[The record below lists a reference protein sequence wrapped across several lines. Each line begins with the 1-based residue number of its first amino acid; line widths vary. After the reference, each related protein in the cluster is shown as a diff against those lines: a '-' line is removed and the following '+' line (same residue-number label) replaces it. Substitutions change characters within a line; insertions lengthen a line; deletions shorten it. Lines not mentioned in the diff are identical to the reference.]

1 MSSFCYKS
9 RPTVTLISPLR
20 DVCTRLM
27 IYQHHP
33 VINNSGRVIPQG
45 ELSCGAGRTL
55 WWGLRGFLGGEKWAR
70 LSRNP
75 LPVPVGPGP
84 FPPITQTICLLCS
97 NYKPS
102 SLKAKRQRGAVMME
116 TFITIYHNSNGIKQW
131 IYVTGYQYQRA
142 AKQPGGYYFAVSQ
155 GLLEMGICTC

>member
-9 RPTVTLISPLR
+9 WPTVTLISPLY

-27 IYQHHP
+27 IYQHRSA
-33 VINNSGRVIPQG
+33 INNSARVIPQG
-45 ELSCGAGRTL
+45 ELWRDVGQA
-55 WWGLRGFLGGEKWAR
+55 WQWGLRGFWGWKVGSLP
-70 LSRNP
+70 RNP
-75 LPVPVGPGP
+75 LPVPVGPRTF

-102 SLKAKRQRGAVMME
+102 SPKANRQRGTVMME
-116 TFITIYHNSNGIKQW
+116 TFITINHNSSGIKQW

-142 AKQPGGYYFAVSQ
+142 AKQPGGYYFTVSQ
-155 GLLEMGICTC
+155 GLLETGICTC

>member
-9 RPTVTLISPLR
+9 WPTVTLISPLC

-27 IYQHHP
+27 IYQHRS
-33 VINNSGRVIPQG
+33 VINNSARVIPQG
-45 ELSCGAGRTL
+45 ELWWDAGQAL
-55 WWGLRGFLGGEKWAR
+55 QWGLRGFWGWKVA
-70 LSRNP
+70 SFPCNP
-75 LPVPVGPGP
+75 LLVPVGPRP
-84 FPPITQTICLLCS
+84 FSPITQTICLLCS

-102 SLKAKRQRGAVMME
+102 SLKANRQRGAVMME

-142 AKQPGGYYFAVSQ
+142 AKQPGGYYFTVSQ
-155 GLLEMGICTC
+155 GLLETGICTC